1 MKTEDTIYDNEG
13 TQFDETQFE
22 ESKNNQQEDDNK
34 QAPSNKSNKARV
46 VRSVAMGGVMG
57 ILLGTTTSFVAADS
71 VIHNDNPGKPENPT
85 DNHNDN
91 TEHPAW
97 TDGNVA
103 VATTVNDDM
112 SFGEAFAAAR
122 AEVGS
127 GGSFEWHGNVY
138 STYTAEE
145 WNSMSTEEKEEYN
158 NHFNWSN
165 HSNTYNDSSDTVE
178 AETVTEDNTVEAMTV
193 PEENTVQAVMAES
206 DEPEIQFLG
215 IVHDDEI
222 GADIAGVLV
231 DDQQVVMVDIEGNGT
246 VEYVAMDQN
255 NDGQITSNEIAD
267 VSDYQ
272 INLNQFQDNSL
283 YASNDNHEIDTF
295 DDVTL

>member
-71 VIHNDNPGKPENPT
+71 VIHEDNPDKPEKPSHTSNDNE
-85 DNHNDN
+85 
-91 TEHPAW
+91 EHPVW

-145 WNSMSTEEKEEYN
+145 WNSMSAEEKEEYN

-178 AETVTEDNTVEAMTV
+178 AVAVS
-193 PEENTVQAVMAES
+193 EENTAEAVIAEP
-206 DEPEIQFLG
+206 DEPEIQVLG
-215 IVHDDEI
+215 IIHDDES
-222 GADIAGVLV
+222 GANIAGVMV
-231 DDQQVVMVDIEGNGT
+231 DDQQVVMVDIDDNGT
-246 VEYVAMDQN
+246 IDYLAMDEN

>member
-1 MKTEDTIYDNEG
+1 MKAEDTIYDNEE

-22 ESKNNQQEDDNK
+22 ESKNNQQEDENK
-34 QAPSNKSNKARV
+34 QVPNNKSTKARV

-71 VIHNDNPGKPENPT
+71 VIHDDNPDKPEKPT
-85 DNHNDN
+85 HNHNDN
-91 TEHPAW
+91 EEHPVW

-145 WNSMSTEEKEEYN
+145 WNSMSAEEKEEYN

-165 HSNTYNDSSDTVE
+165 HSNTYNNASDTVE
-178 AETVTEDNTVEAMTV
+178 AVAVSEENTVEAV
-193 PEENTVQAVMAES
+193 VAEPA
-206 DEPEIQFLG
+206 EPEIQVLG
-215 IVHDDEI
+215 IVHDDES
-222 GADIAGVLV
+222 GANIAGVIV
-231 DDQQVVMVDIEGNGT
+231 DDQRVVMVDIDDNGI
-246 VEYVAMDQN
+246 VDYVAMDQN
-255 NDGQITSNEIAD
+255 HDGEITPNEIAD

-272 INLNQFQDNSL
+272 FGLNQLQDSSL
-283 YASNDNHEIDTF
+283 YASNDSHDIDSIN
-295 DDVTL
+295 DGTL

>member
-22 ESKNNQQEDDNK
+22 ESKQNQKEDDNTK
-34 QAPSNKSNKARV
+34 SPSNKSTKARV
-46 VRSVAMGGVMG
+46 ARSVAMGGVMG

-71 VIHNDNPGKPENPT
+71 VIHNDNPDKPEKPT
-85 DNHNDN
+85 DNHNN
-91 TEHPAW
+91 NEEQPAW

-145 WNSMSTEEKEEYN
+145 WNSMSAEEKEEYN

-165 HSNTYNDSSDTVE
+165 HTNTYNDSSDTVE
-178 AETVTEDNTVEAMTV
+178 AVAVS
-193 PEENTVQAVMAES
+193 EENTAEAIMAEP
-206 DEPEIQFLG
+206 DEPEIQVLG
-215 IVHDDEI
+215 IVHDEES
-222 GADIAGVLV
+222 GANIAGVMV
-231 DDQQVVMVDIEGNGT
+231 DDQRVIMVDIDGSGT
-246 VEYVAMDQN
+246 IDYLAMDQN
-255 NDGQITSNEIAD
+255 QDGQITSDEISD
-267 VSDYQ
+267 VSEYQ
-272 INLNQFQDNSL
+272 IGLNQFQDGSL
-283 YASNDNHEIDTF
+283 YASNDNHTIDTI
-295 DDVTL
+295 DDVTI

>member
-22 ESKNNQQEDDNK
+22 ESKNTPKEDDNVK
-34 QAPSNKSNKARV
+34 SPSNKSTKARV
-46 VRSVAMGGVMG
+46 ARSVAMGGVMG

-71 VIHNDNPGKPENPT
+71 VIHNDNPDKPEKPT
-85 DNHNDN
+85 DNHNEN
-91 TEHPAW
+91 EEHPAW

-145 WNSMSTEEKEEYN
+145 WNSMSAEEKEEYN

-165 HSNTYNDSSDTVE
+165 HTSTHNDSSDTVE
-178 AETVTEDNTVEAMTV
+178 AVAVS
-193 PEENTVQAVMAES
+193 EENTAEAVIAEP
-206 DEPEIQFLG
+206 DEPEIQVLG
-215 IVHDDEI
+215 IVHDDES
-222 GADIAGVLV
+222 GANIAGVMV
-231 DDQQVVMVDIEGNGT
+231 DDQRVIMVDIDDDGT
-246 VEYVAMDQN
+246 VDYLAMDQN
-255 NDGQITSNEIAD
+255 QDGQITSDEISD
-267 VSDYQ
+267 VSEYQ
-272 INLNQFQDNSL
+272 IGLNQFQDGSL
-283 YASNDNHEIDTF
+283 YASNDNHTIDTI
-295 DDVTL
+295 DDVTI